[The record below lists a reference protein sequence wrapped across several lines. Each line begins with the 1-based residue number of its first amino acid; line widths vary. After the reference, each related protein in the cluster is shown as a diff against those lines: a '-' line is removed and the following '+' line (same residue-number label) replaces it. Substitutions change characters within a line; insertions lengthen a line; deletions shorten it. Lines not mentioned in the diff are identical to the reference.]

1 MQEHGAVGSCAGS
14 SWERVIWQLSSGG
27 SRAERRSAGERSSE
41 DYLGIPEPKQIIVP
55 DGEKDGVLR
64 DLMTHKHV
72 MRYADWG
79 TPCEFIV

>member
-1 MQEHGAVGSCAGS
+1 MLCWVVLGKSDLAAVK
-14 SWERVIWQLSSGG
+14 WRSGG
-27 SRAERRSAGERSSE
+27 SRAERWSAGERSSE

-55 DGEKDGVLR
+55 DGEKDGLLR
-64 DLMTHKHV
+64 DLTHKHV